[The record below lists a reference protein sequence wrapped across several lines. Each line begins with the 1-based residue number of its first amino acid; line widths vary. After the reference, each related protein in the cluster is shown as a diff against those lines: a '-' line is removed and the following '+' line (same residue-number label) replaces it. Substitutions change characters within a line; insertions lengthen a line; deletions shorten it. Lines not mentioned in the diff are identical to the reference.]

1 MNEMSAP
8 ITASRAI
15 VIALMAS
22 AAPLAVPQVAF
33 AEVPG

>member
-8 ITASRAI
+8 ITASRAPDR
-15 VIALMAS
+15 LDGLP
-22 AAPLAVPQVAF
+22 APLAVPQVAF